1 MVGSQMVSMWMGE
14 CLYVNVVC
22 VDSQRVSGLLIG
34 SVDVLDVLLVGS
46 EMVSGL
52 LIGSEYGLDVWRAA
66 SAQELAWRQLVFQ
79 REKLEVGERMIC

>member
-52 LIGSEYGLDVWRAA
+52 LIGSEYGLDVLQIDLER
-66 SAQELAWRQLVFQ
+66 ELGWRQLVFQ
-79 REKLEVGERMIC
+79 CEMLEVEERMIC